1 MSQQEIPS
9 STEAAK
15 APVGE
20 RIPLA
25 RYHLITAG
33 FFVTTLFAQYVL
45 FLHYLDFLPA
55 DLRGLTN
62 AFALVV
68 YAVYSGFMVCIIPL
82 GVVFVFGWLYLM
94 DIQVDVRRL
103 YQIVAISTIPLIV
116 LMVGSIIYGSLF
128 MKVDPAVSQRLTE
141 LSTLLLQDVN
151 QKSTNSAA
159 AKEIAELL
167 KSQREKYA
175 AWMRSFFYLAVAI
188 SCLICGHLLHR
199 RIRLAAWK
207 AILIPAT
214 FALSVGFVRRLAT
227 SASGQQLMDRLKELM
242 QP

>member
-1 MSQQEIPS
+1 MSEQETMP
-9 STEAAK
+9 STEAVK
-15 APVGE
+15 VPVSE
-20 RIPLA
+20 KIPLA
-25 RYHLITAG
+25 RYHLITVA
-33 FFVTTLFAQYVL
+33 FFVTTLLAQYVL

-68 YAVYSGFMVCIIPL
+68 YAVYSGFMVCVIPL

-103 YQIVAISTIPLIV
+103 YQIVAISTVPLII

-128 MKVDPAVSQRLTE
+128 MRIDPAVSQRLTE
-141 LSTLLLQDVN
+141 LSALLMQEVN
-151 QKSTNSAA
+151 QKSANSTAA
-159 AKEIAELL
+159 QEITELL
-167 KSQREKYA
+167 KSQRERYA
-175 AWMRSFFYLAVAI
+175 TWMRSFFYLAVAA
-188 SCLICGHLLHR
+188 SCLVCGHLLHR

-207 AILIPAT
+207 AILIPTT
-214 FALSVGFVRRLAT
+214 FALSVGLVRRITT